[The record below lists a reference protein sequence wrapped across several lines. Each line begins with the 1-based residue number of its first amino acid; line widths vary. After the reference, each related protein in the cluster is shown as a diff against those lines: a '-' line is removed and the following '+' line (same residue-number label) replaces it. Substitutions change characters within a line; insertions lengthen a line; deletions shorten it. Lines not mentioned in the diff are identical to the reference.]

1 MTDALT
7 QVQSKLL
14 ATVIEVLLDRQAA
27 PTVRELCALTGIA
40 STNGVSDH
48 LRSLIR
54 KGYLERVGPAS
65 GRGAA
70 LARNLRVLRWPDG
83 AGFVLTAQRAA

>member
-1 MTDALT
+1 MNDVLT

-27 PTVRELCALTGIA
+27 PTVRELCVLTGIA
-40 STNGVSDH
+40 STNGVAEH
-48 LRSLIR
+48 LRSLER
-54 KGYLERVGPAS
+54 KGYLERVGPTHQ
-65 GRGAA
+65 GAA

-83 AGFVLTAQRAA
+83 SGFVLRADRAA